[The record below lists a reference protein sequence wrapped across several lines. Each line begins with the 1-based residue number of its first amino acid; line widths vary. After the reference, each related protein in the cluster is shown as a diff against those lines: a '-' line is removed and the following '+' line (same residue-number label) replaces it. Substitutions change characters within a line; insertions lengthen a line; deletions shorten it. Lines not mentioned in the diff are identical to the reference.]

1 MSPLGC
7 WLALLLR
14 AAAIAAK
21 DIFSFGGPLHPA
33 VTVISLVTTLRPK
46 PIEMAVDLCVRH
58 LPIPPSLGAVHTV
71 NWSFRKIIVNIS
83 FQLLANSSQLNGR
96 GKIFF
101 VYFLDRTKHLKKKK
115 FTYDIIFLTEKVRP
129 LCDKW
134 VRMETHSERR
144 ERHIPSKNVQNVLP
158 LPLRCTQA

>member
-14 AAAIAAK
+14 AAAAK

-58 LPIPPSLGAVHTV
+58 LPTPPSLGAVH
-71 NWSFRKIIVNIS
+71 
-83 FQLLANSSQLNGR
+83 
-96 GKIFF
+96 
-101 VYFLDRTKHLKKKK
+101 
-115 FTYDIIFLTEKVRP
+115 
-129 LCDKW
+129 
-134 VRMETHSERR
+134 SEL
-144 ERHIPSKNVQNVLP
+144 IPSENIVPILICRTYFFKHKK
-158 LPLRCTQA
+158 T

>member
-14 AAAIAAK
+14 AAAAAIAAK

-58 LPIPPSLGAVHTV
+58 LPTPPSLGAVHTV
-71 NWSFRKIIVNIS
+71 NWSFRKIILHIPKFLIIGILYIFWLEYIFLKRRIS
-83 FQLLANSSQLNGR
+83 HTT
-96 GKIFF
+96 IF
-101 VYFLDRTKHLKKKK
+101 
-115 FTYDIIFLTEKVRP
+115 FLTEKVRP
-129 LCDKW
+129 LCDIW
-134 VRMETHSERR
+134 VSMETDSVRR